1 MLSRVADAIY
11 WTSRYVERAE
21 NVARFIDVNFNLLL
35 DSPTSQGQDWAPLV
49 LTTGD
54 QEWFAE
60 HYGEPTPENVMRF
73 LTFDRRY
80 PNSIVSSIVHARENA
95 QTVREIISRE
105 MFAELNMLYLTVTD
119 AARRNEPFEEMASFY
134 DRVRLAGNYYQGVT
148 DATLSRGEAWHFSR
162 LARLL
167 ERADKTSRILDVKYF
182 TLLPTVSDIGSTYDQ
197 VGWAAL
203 LNSASALQMYR
214 QAYQEL
220 APSHVAEF
228 LILDKDFPRS
238 IHYCVALA
246 QQSLHAITKSPFN
259 TYENLAEKQLGQLR
273 ANLDYADIETIMQ
286 QGLHQYLDRIQVAL
300 NEIGESIRQRFFE
313 LSDEAAVQ
321 SQSQSL

>member
-11 WTSRYVERAE
+11 WISRYVERAE

-35 DSPTSQGQDWAPLV
+35 DSPTSQRQDWAPLV

-119 AARRNEPFEEMASFY
+119 AARKNEPFEEMASFY

-228 LILDKDFPRS
+228 LIL
-238 IHYCVALA
+238 
-246 QQSLHAITKSPFN
+246 
-259 TYENLAEKQLGQLR
+259 G
-273 ANLDYADIETIMQ
+273 
-286 QGLHQYLDRIQVAL
+286 QGLPAVDPLLRCVGATKPPRNHEEPLQYLRKPCRETAGTTSSKPRLRRHRDNHATRSAPVFGSHPSSPER
-300 NEIGESIRQRFFE
+300 NW
-313 LSDEAAVQ
+313 
-321 SQSQSL
+321 

>member
-11 WTSRYVERAE
+11 WISRYVERAE

-35 DSPTSQGQDWAPLV
+35 DSPTSQRQDWAPLV

-105 MFAELNMLYLTVTD
+105 MFAELNMLYLMVTD
-119 AARRNEPFEEMASFY
+119 AARKNEPFEELASFY

-300 NEIGESIRQRFFE
+300 NEIGESIRHRFFE

>member
-21 NVARFIDVNFNLLL
+21 NVARFIDVNLNLIL
-35 DSPTSQGQDWAPLV
+35 DAPTNHRPSWQPLI

-54 QEWFAE
+54 QDWFAE
-60 HYGEPTPENVMRF
+60 HYGSPTPEAVLSF
-73 LTFDRRY
+73 LTFDKRY
-80 PNSIVSSIVHARENA
+80 PNSIYSSVCRARENA
-95 QTVREIISRE
+95 LTVREVISRE
-105 MFAELNMLYLTVTD
+105 MFEELNMLYLMVTE
-119 AARRNEPFEEMASFY
+119 AAERREPLEDMTSFY
-134 DRVRLAGNYYQGVT
+134 DRVKLAGIYYQGVT
-148 DATLSRGEAWHFSR
+148 DSTLSRGEAWHFSR
-162 LARLL
+162 LGRLI

-182 TLLPTVSDIGSTYDQ
+182 TLLPNASDVGSALDQ

-214 QAYQEL
+214 QAYQVL

-246 QQSLHAITKSPFN
+246 QQSLHAITKGPPN
-259 TYENLAEKQLGQLR
+259 TYQNAAERRLGQLR
-273 ANLDYADIETIMQ
+273 SNLDYADIETIME
-286 QGLHQYLDRIQVAL
+286 QGLHQYLDQTQVAL
-300 NEIGESIRQRFFE
+300 NNIGEAIRQRFFE
-313 LSDEAAVQ
+313 LSD
-321 SQSQSL
+321 

>member
-35 DSPTSQGQDWAPLV
+35 DSHGQRQSWEPLV

-54 QEWFAE
+54 QDWFRE
-60 HYGEPTPENVMRF
+60 HYGDPTPENVMRF

-80 PNSIVSSIVHARENA
+80 PHSIVSSIVHARENA
-95 QTVREIISRE
+95 LTVREVISRE
-105 MFAELNMLYLTVTD
+105 MFEELNVLYLTVTD
-119 AARRNEPFEEMASFY
+119 AAKRDEPFAEMASFY
-134 DRVRLAGNYYQGVT
+134 DRVRRAGNYFQGVT

-182 TLLPTVSDIGSTYDQ
+182 ALSPTVKDISSTYDQ

-214 QAYQEL
+214 QAYQVL
-220 APSHVAEF
+220 APNHVAEF
-228 LILDKDFPRS
+228 LILDNAFPRS

-259 TYENLAEKQLGQLR
+259 TYQNLAERQLGQLR

-300 NEIGESIRQRFFE
+300 NEIGESIHQRFFE